1 MISREKWCVNI
12 EKGIIRNTVNGLY
25 LKRVSISVTSGG
37 TAIIG
42 MTSTASSSSDWDIVN
57 IRNNIYILVSK
68 LMQKDL
74 LKKAL
79 VSTFDENGKA
89 ILTVAEF
96 NKEKEEQMWIFNK
109 V

>member
-1 MISREKWCVNI
+1 MIFREKWCVNV
-12 EKGIIRNTVNGLY
+12 EKGIIRNTVTGFY
-25 LKRVSISVTSGG
+25 LKRITVTGG
-37 TAIIG
+37 GATIPF
-42 MTSTASSSSDWDIVN
+42 MTKNASTSADWDIVK

-68 LMQKDL
+68 IIQRDN

-79 VSTFDENGKA
+79 VSTFDENGNA

-96 NKEKEEQMWIFNK
+96 KKESEEQMWIFNK